1 MILTSKDLVFNGPPP
16 VVGYLPSLLYFSS
29 KLLKRKWKKNP
40 KQPLEQY
47 FGQIT
52 FWLGWVQLH
61 AHKYE

>member
-52 FWLGWVQLH
+52 F
-61 AHKYE
+61 